1 MRPVGRSGFRSQC
14 LVIVA
19 LPRTTTE
26 RTKKLS
32 QEPTTDPSPGRA
44 PVFGLITPEDWY
56 RIPLQPQDRREASI
70 AALIRRQFAGVDD
83 QPILRRKVEEQLLG
97 TADAGVE
104 QGGVVLYLSFLEAG
118 GIPLSASL
126 LISHLYEKFD
136 GLDAVAA
143 LAGSGEVELT
153 RLPAGRAAR
162 LVRRERLKQSRKL
175 GSEFEDTV
183 VEYFVPVPD
192 RDEVLM
198 LTFSTPLEP
207 IADAMVGLFDAVA
220 GTLRWQKV
228 DNVNK
233 GEEEEGWA
241 SD

>member
-1 MRPVGRSGFRSQC
+1 
-14 LVIVA
+14 
-19 LPRTTTE
+19 
-26 RTKKLS
+26 LS
-32 QEPTTDPSPGRA
+32 KAPSPLPSPGRA
-44 PVFGLITPEDWY
+44 PVFGLVTPEDWY
-56 RIPLQPQDRREASI
+56 RIPLQPRERLEASVN
-70 AALIRRQFAGVDD
+70 ALIKRQFAGVDD
-83 QPILRRKVEEQLLG
+83 QPILRRRTEEQLLD
-97 TADAGVE
+97 TAGAGVE
-104 QGGVVLYLSFLEAG
+104 QGGVVLYLSFLEVG

-126 LISHLYEKFD
+126 LVSHLHRRFD

-162 LVRRERLKQSRKL
+162 LVRRERTKQSRKL
-175 GSEFEDTV
+175 GSEFEDTI

-207 IADAMVGLFDAVA
+207 VADAMVGLFDAVA
-220 GTLRWQKV
+220 GTLRWQRTSKV
-228 DNVNK
+228 EDNAGHN

>member
-1 MRPVGRSGFRSQC
+1 MRQAP
-14 LVIVA
+14 
-19 LPRTTTE
+19 
-26 RTKKLS
+26 LS
-32 QEPTTDPSPGRA
+32 QSAGPRA

-56 RIPLQPQDRREASI
+56 RVPLLPADRREASVS
-70 AALIRRQFAGVDD
+70 ALLKRQFGGVDD
-83 QPILRRKVEEQLLG
+83 QPVLRRKAEEQLLG
-97 TADAGVE
+97 AAEAAVE

-126 LISHLYEKFD
+126 LISRLYERFD

-143 LAGSGEVELT
+143 LAGSGEVTLET
-153 RLPAGRAAR
+153 LPAVGRVAR
-162 LVRRERLKQSRKL
+162 VLRRERTKQSRKL

-207 IADAMVGLFDAVA
+207 IAEAMVELFDAVA
-220 GTLRWQKV
+220 ATLRWQPR
-228 DNVNK
+228 DEERT
-233 GEEEEGWA
+233 GEERR
-241 SD
+241 